1 MNKWSLFLL
10 VLSLVFFALSL
21 VLAIYTAHKNTKIM
35 NRLRSMLDM
44 AGNGTFSESVFDE
57 SLLSA
62 VEEKMADYLSS
73 SEVSA
78 KNLAQERD
86 KIKALIADISHQTKT
101 PVSNILLYSQ
111 LLKEQELPEE
121 SMPCVEALSAQA
133 QKLAFLIDSL
143 IKTSR
148 LESGVF
154 VLCPKMQKVEP
165 LFNKVLAQA
174 FSQAKEKGVLLTVE
188 ETEGAACFDL
198 KWTAEALYNIV
209 DNAIKYTPG
218 GGRVRL
224 STARYELFFRI
235 DVSDNGIGIA
245 EEEQSLIFGR
255 FYRSAAVHDIDG
267 VGIGLYL
274 ARQIIAG
281 QGGYLKVKSLL
292 EEGSTFS
299 VFLPMGQ

>member
-1 MNKWSLFLL
+1 MNKWFLFLL

-21 VLAIYTAHKNTKIM
+21 VLAVYTAHKNTKIM

-101 PVSNILLYSQ
+101 PISNILLYSQ

-154 VLCPKMQKVEP
+154 VLCPKM
-165 LFNKVLAQA
+165 
-174 FSQAKEKGVLLTVE
+174 
-188 ETEGAACFDL
+188 
-198 KWTAEALYNIV
+198 
-209 DNAIKYTPG
+209 
-218 GGRVRL
+218 
-224 STARYELFFRI
+224 
-235 DVSDNGIGIA
+235 
-245 EEEQSLIFGR
+245 
-255 FYRSAAVHDIDG
+255 
-267 VGIGLYL
+267 
-274 ARQIIAG
+274 
-281 QGGYLKVKSLL
+281 
-292 EEGSTFS
+292 
-299 VFLPMGQ
+299 

>member
-10 VLSLVFFALSL
+10 ALSLIFFALSL
-21 VLAIYTAHKNTKIM
+21 GLAVYTAHKNTKIM
-35 NRLRSMLDM
+35 NRLKSMLDM

-62 VEEKMADYLSS
+62 VEEKMANYLSS

-111 LLKEQELPEE
+111 LLKEQELPDE
-121 SMPCVEALSAQA
+121 SMSCVEALSVQA

-154 VLCPKMQKVEP
+154 VLCPIMQEVEP
-165 LFNKVLAQA
+165 LFKKVLTQA
-174 FSQAKEKGVLLTVE
+174 FSQAKEKGVLLTAE
-188 ETEGAACFDL
+188 ETEGVACFDL
-198 KWTAEALYNIV
+198 KWTAEALYNVV

-218 GGRVRL
+218 GGRIRL
-224 STARYELFFRI
+224 SAVQYELFFRI
-235 DVSDNGIGIA
+235 DVSDDGIGIA
-245 EEEQSLIFGR
+245 EEEQPLIFGR
-255 FYRSAAVHDIDG
+255 FYRSAAVHDTDG

-281 QGGYLKVKSLL
+281 QGGYLKVKSSL